1 MPDNKIQ
8 DNNYRISITKK
19 LKDTYIYFSL
29 YFHHHSHILN
39 AKSLEDLLL
48 ENRNYGVAIFY
59 TKTQVKNKMLFNKT
73 V

>member
-39 AKSLEDLLL
+39 AKSLEDC
-48 ENRNYGVAIFY
+48 Y
-59 TKTQVKNKMLFNKT
+59 
-73 V
+73 